1 MKKKRRQPR
10 LVRIYR
16 QYLLDEDT
24 AGFVRSVAEQYSSA
38 TLMRLAQ
45 SGGRLTRRAAVLALG
60 MLGDYRVNRVLG
72 DALHDKDRGVR
83 LVADQA
89 LREIWLRDGN
99 AAQQKKLRIASRLN
113 HLFQFAEA
121 IAAADALLAE
131 APWLAEA
138 HHQRGIARACLGQYE
153 EAILDFH
160 ETLELN
166 AYHFPAAAAM
176 GQAYLELSD
185 QADALACFRR
195 ALRLNPD
202 LEGVR
207 ARVLQLQ
214 RQVDE

>member
-1 MKKKRRQPR
+1 
-10 LVRIYR
+10 VHSYR
-16 QYLLDEDT
+16 EYLLDEDT
-24 AGFVRSVAEQYSSA
+24 AGFVKRVAEQYQVA
-38 TLMRLAQ
+38 TLVRLAQ
-45 SGGRLTRRAAVLALG
+45 CGGRLTRRAAVLALG
-60 MLGDYRVNRVLG
+60 MLGDYRINRVLG
-72 DALHDKDRGVR
+72 EALCDKDRGVR

-99 AAQQKKLRIASRLN
+99 AAQQKKLRIAARLN
-113 HLFQFAEA
+113 HLFQFDEA
-121 IAAADALLAE
+121 IACADALLAE

-138 HHQRGIARACLGQYE
+138 HHQRGIARACLGRYE

-176 GQAYLELSD
+176 GQAHLELND
-185 QADALACFRR
+185 QPAALECFRR

-214 RQVDE
+214 RGERS